1 MPLASEDLY
10 SYLFSGIQFMIVVV
24 STQYAYNL
32 FAGKTFSFK
41 KVLKHAKDIF
51 YKNYD
56 KTQNRDQKVDI
67 VEQSVDF
74 FTAELLIPHVK
85 KSREYI
91 KRLENGNQNP
101 TEVAA
106 SQLVW
111 P

>member
-1 MPLASEDLY
+1 MTPQILCTLFYSEN
-10 SYLFSGIQFMIVVV
+10 FFT
-24 STQYAYNL
+24 STC
-32 FAGKTFSFK
+32 
-41 KVLKHAKDIF
+41 
-51 YKNYD
+51 KNYD
-56 KTQNRDQKVDI
+56 ETQNRDQKVDI

-106 SQLVW
+106 SQSG
-111 P
+111 PSPSQE